1 MAMASDNVVKTDH
14 RELTEAEREEFIL
27 DNSNGFLGFGG
38 DKPYVIPVAYF
49 YRQGTFI
56 IGLAIPGRKV
66 DYIERSLNVCFTI
79 SKSTVEYG
87 FKKPCTGVMV
97 EGELEEVTDR
107 AYYGFPLRPDGNSSG
122 ILFRIKADNIGSRKC
137 TNKPCQVYTP
147 EIRKNWVSAE
157 ESSRQLH
164 EGKRGPK

>member
-1 MAMASDNVVKTDH
+1 MTSGNEVKSDH

-27 DNSNGFLGFGG
+27 NNSSGFLGFGG

-49 YRQGTFI
+49 YRKGAFI
-56 IGLAIPGRKV
+56 IGLAIPGRKM
-66 DYIERSLNVCFTI
+66 DYIQKSRNVCFTI
-79 SKSTVEYG
+79 SKSTVEAG
-87 FKKPCTGVMV
+87 FKKPCIGVMV
-97 EGELEEVTDR
+97 EGELKEVTDR
-107 AYYGFPLRPDGNSSG
+107 SYYGFGPRPEGNSSG
-122 ILFRIKADNIGSRKC
+122 ILFRIEADKIGSRRC

-157 ESSRQLH
+157 VSARQLH